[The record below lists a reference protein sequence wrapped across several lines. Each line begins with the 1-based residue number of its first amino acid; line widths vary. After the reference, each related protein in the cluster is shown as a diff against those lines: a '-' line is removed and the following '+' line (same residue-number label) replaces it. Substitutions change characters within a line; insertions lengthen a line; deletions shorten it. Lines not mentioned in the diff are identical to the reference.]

1 MCIRDGEFIK
11 LKDALVS
18 DVMAAWH
25 LLQAQSFFIS
35 SCGEQM
41 LVNKCIYSILGSDKP
56 KN

>member
-35 SCGEQM
+35 SCREQM
-41 LVNKCIYSILGSDKP
+41 LVNKYIYSILGQ
-56 KN
+56 